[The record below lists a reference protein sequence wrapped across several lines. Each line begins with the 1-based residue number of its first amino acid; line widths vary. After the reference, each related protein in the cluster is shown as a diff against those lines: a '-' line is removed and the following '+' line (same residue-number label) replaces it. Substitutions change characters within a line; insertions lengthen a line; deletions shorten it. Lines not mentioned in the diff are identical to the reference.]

1 MNTLSSAQQLAG
13 PHKNAI
19 LDFDWH
25 NSLLVSGDK
34 NGVIALW
41 DINQAKEIK
50 TIKSHQAK
58 NEYLL

>member
-1 MNTLSSAQQLAG
+1 MSTAQQLSG

-41 DINQAKEIK
+41 DINKAKEIK
-50 TIKSHQAK
+50 TYKSHQVS
-58 NEYLL
+58 YS

>member
-1 MNTLSSAQQLAG
+1 MNTAQQLAG

-34 NGVIALW
+34 NGVMALW
-41 DINQAKEIK
+41 DINQGKEIK
-50 TIKSHQAK
+50 TTKSHQAK
-58 NEYLL
+58 L